1 MEDKKV
7 KKILV
12 VDDEKDTVEM
22 ITALLELEGY
32 QVLSALSGSE
42 AMRVLEMES
51 PKVPELETPVD
62 LILLD
67 ILLGDA
73 DGRDICLKIKE
84 DEKLKFIPI
93 IILTVRTSLQ
103 DKINSLNLGG

>member
-1 MEDKKV
+1 M

-32 QVLSALSGSE
+32 RVLPAFSGDE
-42 AMRVLEMES
+42 AMRILEAEGQKAPES
-51 PKVPELETPVD
+51 ETPVD

-67 ILLGDA
+67 ILLGDT
-73 DGRDICLKIKE
+73 DGRDIGLRIKE
-84 DEKLKFIPI
+84 DE
-93 IILTVRTSLQ
+93 
-103 DKINSLNLGG
+103 

>member
-1 MEDKKV
+1 M
-7 KKILV
+7 KILV

-32 QVLSALSGSE
+32 QVLPALSGSE
-42 AMRVLEMES
+42 AMRILEVEGQKTQES
-51 PKVPELETPVD
+51 ETPVD

-93 IILTVRTSLQ
+93 IINMLL
-103 DKINSLNLGG
+103 K